1 MPIVDI
7 TPVGSK
13 TYDRPSKIIPIF
25 LVIAEDPTS
34 TSKVQQFLAVKLD
47 ELSHSVK
54 IVGFETKEKVNKIAA
69 NYQEMIN
76 SADKMLYKEIQLP
89 WQRVVS
95 ITNLIFKQK

>member
-13 TYDRPSKIIPIF
+13 TYDRPGKIVPIY
-25 LVIAEDPTS
+25 LVVVDDPSS
-34 TSKVQQFLAVKLD
+34 TNKVQQFLAVKLD
-47 ELSHSVK
+47 ELSHSAK
-54 IVGFETKEKVNKIAA
+54 LVGFETKEKANKIAA

-76 SADKMLYKEIQLP
+76 SADKSVYKEVQLP
-89 WQRVVS
+89 WQRIVS

>member
-7 TPVGSK
+7 SPVGSK
-13 TYDRPSKIIPIF
+13 TYDRPGKIIPIY
-25 LVIAEDPTS
+25 LVVIEDPAS
-34 TSKVQQFLAVKLD
+34 TSKIQQFLAVKLD

-54 IVGFETKEKVNKIAA
+54 LVGFETKEKTNKIAA

-76 SADKMLYKEIQLP
+76 SADKTLYKEVQLP